1 MKVGIVISQTDPE
14 TVWNA
19 FRFGNFSLNKGHNV
33 RTFLIGKG
41 VECVEIIHKEF
52 NVIEELNK
60 YVDNNGQIFAC
71 GTCLVSREKEGS
83 PICPMSTMN
92 DLMELVEE
100 SDKIVS
106 FSFLITPFI

>member
-1 MKVGIVISQTDPE
+1 MKIGIIISQTDPE

-41 VECVEIIHKEF
+41 VECVEIVHEEF

-60 YVDNNGQIFAC
+60 YVDHDGQIFAC
-71 GTCLVSREKEGS
+71 GTCLVSRNKEGS

-106 FSFLITPFI
+106 F

>member
-19 FRFGNFSLNKGHNV
+19 FRFGNFSINKDHSV

-41 VECVEIIHKEF
+41 VECVEIEDKEF
-52 NVIEELNK
+52 NVVEQVNE
-60 YVDNNGQIFAC
+60 YVDNKGKIFAC
-71 GTCLVSREKEGS
+71 GTCLVSRNKEGS

-92 DLMELVEE
+92 DLMELVEQ

-106 FSFLITPFI
+106 F

>member
-1 MKVGIVISQTDPE
+1 MKLGIIISQTDPE

-19 FRFGNFSLNKGHNV
+19 FRFGNFSMNKGHGV
-33 RTFLIGKG
+33 KTFLIGKG
-41 VECVEIIHKEF
+41 VECVEIVHKEY
-52 NVIEELNK
+52 NVIEEINK
-60 YVDNNGQIFAC
+60 YVDNHGQIFAC
-71 GTCLVSREKEGS
+71 GTCLVSRNKEGS

-106 FSFLITPFI
+106 F

>member
-1 MKVGIVISQTDPE
+1 MKVGIIISQTDPE

-41 VECVEIIHKEF
+41 VECVEIVNKDF
-52 NVIEELNK
+52 PVIDEINK
-60 YVDNNGQIFAC
+60 YVESEGEIFAC
-71 GTCLVSREKEGS
+71 GTCLVSRNKEGT

-106 FSFLITPFI
+106 F

>member
-1 MKVGIVISQTDPE
+1 MNIGIVISQIDPE

-19 FRFGNFSLNKGHNV
+19 FRFANFSLGKKHEV

-41 VECVEIIHKEF
+41 VECVEIISDEF
-52 NVIEELNK
+52 NVVEQMNK
-60 YVDNNGQIFAC
+60 YVENKGQIFAC
-71 GTCLVSREKEGS
+71 GTCLVSRNKEGS

-100 SDKIVS
+100 SDKVVS
-106 FSFLITPFI
+106 F

>member
-33 RTFLIGKG
+33 RIFLIGKG

-52 NVIEELNK
+52 NVIEELN
-60 YVDNNGQIFAC
+60 NRI
-71 GTCLVSREKEGS
+71 RR
-83 PICPMSTMN
+83 
-92 DLMELVEE
+92 
-100 SDKIVS
+100 
-106 FSFLITPFI
+106 

>member
-1 MKVGIVISQTDPE
+1 MKLGIVISQTDPE

-41 VECVEIIHKEF
+41 VECVEIVNKEF
-52 NVIEELNK
+52 DVIEELNK
-60 YVDNNGQIFAC
+60 YIDNKGQIFAC
-71 GTCLVSREKEGS
+71 GTCLVSRNKEDS
-83 PICPMSTMN
+83 PICPMSTMK

-106 FSFLITPFI
+106 F

>member
-1 MKVGIVISQTDPE
+1 MKIGIVISQTDPE

-19 FRFGNFSLNKGHNV
+19 FRFGNFSLNKGHHV

-52 NVIEELNK
+52 NVIKELNK
-60 YVDNNGQIFAC
+60 YVDNDGQIFAC
-71 GTCLVSREKEGS
+71 GTCLVSRNKEGS

-106 FSFLITPFI
+106 F

>member
-1 MKVGIVISQTDPE
+1 MKLGIVISQIDPE

-19 FRFGNFSLNKGHNV
+19 FRFANFSINKGHTV

-41 VECVEIIHKEF
+41 VECVEIVNKDF
-52 NVIEELNK
+52 PVIDEINK
-60 YVDNNGQIFAC
+60 YVESEGGIFAC
-71 GTCLVSREKEGS
+71 GTCLVSRNKEGT

-106 FSFLITPFI
+106 F

>member
-41 VECVEIIHKEF
+41 VECVEIVHKEF

-60 YVDNNGQIFAC
+60 YVGNEGQIFAC
-71 GTCLVSREKEGS
+71 GTCLVSRNKEGS
-83 PICPMSTMN
+83 PICPMSTIN

-106 FSFLITPFI
+106 F

>member
-19 FRFGNFSLNKGHNV
+19 FRFGNFSLNKGHDV

-41 VECVEIIHKEF
+41 VECVEIVHEEF

-71 GTCLVSREKEGS
+71 GTCLVSRNKEGS

-106 FSFLITPFI
+106 F

>member
-19 FRFGNFSLNKGHNV
+19 FRFANFSIGKKHQV

-41 VECVEIIHKEF
+41 VESVEIVHEDFK
-52 NVIEELNK
+52 VIEAINK
-60 YVDNNGQIFAC
+60 YVETGGQIFAC
-71 GTCLVSREKEGS
+71 GTCLVSRNKEGT
-83 PICPMSTMN
+83 PICPMSTMQ

-106 FSFLITPFI
+106 F

>member
-1 MKVGIVISQTDPE
+1 MKVGIVISQIDPE

-19 FRFGNFSLNKGHNV
+19 FRFANFSLGKNHKV

-41 VECVEIIHKEF
+41 VECVEIINDEF
-52 NVIEELNK
+52 NVVEQMNK
-60 YVDNNGQIFAC
+60 YVENKGQIFAC
-71 GTCLVSREKEGS
+71 GTCLVSRNKEGS

-100 SDKIVS
+100 SDKVVS
-106 FSFLITPFI
+106 F

>member
-19 FRFGNFSLNKGHNV
+19 FRFGNFSIKKGHNV
-33 RTFLIGKG
+33 KTFLIGKG
-41 VECVEIIHKEF
+41 VECVEIVHKEF

-60 YVDNNGQIFAC
+60 YIGNKGQIFAC
-71 GTCLVSREKEGS
+71 GTCLVSRNKEGS

-106 FSFLITPFI
+106 F

>member
-1 MKVGIVISQTDPE
+1 MKLGIVISQTDPE

-41 VECVEIIHKEF
+41 VECVEIIHKQF
-52 NVIEELNK
+52 KVIEELNK
-60 YVDNNGQIFAC
+60 YIDNYGQIFAC
-71 GTCLVSREKEGS
+71 GTCLISREKEGS

-106 FSFLITPFI
+106 F

>member
-19 FRFGNFSLNKGHNV
+19 FRFANFSIDKGHTV

-41 VECVEIIHKEF
+41 VESVEIDDEEF
-52 NVIEELNK
+52 NVIEQVNK
-60 YVDNNGQIFAC
+60 YVDNSGKIFAC
-71 GTCLVSREKEGS
+71 GTCLVSRNKEGS
-83 PICPMSTMN
+83 PICPMSTMS
-92 DLMELVEE
+92 DLMELVEK

-106 FSFLITPFI
+106 F

>member
-1 MKVGIVISQTDPE
+1 MKVGLVISQTDPE

-19 FRFGNFSLNKGHNV
+19 FRFANFSISKGHEV

-41 VECVEIIHKEF
+41 VECVDIVHEEF
-52 NVIEELNK
+52 NVIEEINK
-60 YVDNNGQIFAC
+60 YVYNKGEIFAC
-71 GTCLVSREKEGS
+71 GTCLVSRKKEGT

-106 FSFLITPFI
+106 F